1 MDISKNQKLDL
12 LYLTNPNFMNKYNK
26 TQKINSI
33 DKNELK
39 FYRKRIFMLTK
50 DYLRGHK
57 ESNTLDNVFNSYA
70 NSVINYFKFIDK
82 EELIQEDYK
91 DIKQKKQKLD
101 KSFKL
106 VDENKKLMKQAKIE
120 TKTIKDYLPIVTREK
135 PKKKVIIPKKKNF
148 DIKNEKF
155 RTKGLD

>member
-12 LYLTNPNFMNKYNK
+12 LYLTNPNIMHKFNK
-26 TQKINSI
+26 TQEINSI
-33 DKNELK
+33 DKDELK
-39 FYRKRIFMLTK
+39 FYRKRILMLTK

-57 ESNTLDNVFNSYA
+57 ENNTLDNVFNSYA

-82 EELIQEDYK
+82 KEIIQEDYK

-106 VDENKKLMKQAKIE
+106 LDENKKLMKQAKIE
-120 TKTIKDYLPIVTREK
+120 TKTIKDFLPIVTREK
-135 PKKKVIIPKKKNF
+135 PKKKVVIPKKKKF

-155 RTKGLD
+155 RTKGLN

>member
-12 LYLTNPNFMNKYNK
+12 LYLTNPNIMHKYNK
-26 TQKINSI
+26 TQEINSI
-33 DKNELK
+33 DKDELK
-39 FYRKRIFMLTK
+39 FYRKRILMLTK

-57 ESNTLDNVFNSYA
+57 ENNTLDNVFNSYA

-82 EELIQEDYK
+82 KEIIQEDYK

-106 VDENKKLMKQAKIE
+106 TDENKKMMKQAKIE
-120 TKTIKDYLPIVTREK
+120 TKTIKDFLPIVTREK
-135 PKKKVIIPKKKNF
+135 PKKKVVIPKKKKF

-155 RTKGLD
+155 RTKGLN

>member
-1 MDISKNQKLDL
+1 
-12 LYLTNPNFMNKYNK
+12 
-26 TQKINSI
+26 
-33 DKNELK
+33 
-39 FYRKRIFMLTK
+39 MLTK

-135 PKKKVIIPKKKNF
+135 PKKKIIN
-148 DIKNEKF
+148 
-155 RTKGLD
+155 LMAA